1 MVVFPPILAIYLVSI
16 ILTLDTDKTY
26 TQYLVLAPLAY
37 SLGSIPWGYM
47 IVKISQGK
55 DLRELGSGRTGTSNT
70 LRAAGPRVALMV
82 LMLDVSKGVIAILM
96 AKAIA
101 DTPMAEVVTSMLVLI
116 GHVWPLFLGFHGGRG
131 IGPGA
136 GSVIMIAPIPLCI
149 GLIVFVLVTGT
160 TKLLSLGS
168 LLSLAVMSVL
178 ILAQTIISD
187 LSSIYL
193 IFIGIGTGLVFWQ
206 HRDNIGRLLKG
217 TERRLG
223 RSAGPIAG
231 AKQAP

>member
-1 MVVFPPILAIYLVSI
+1 
-16 ILTLDTDKTY
+16 
-26 TQYLVLAPLAY
+26 
-37 SLGSIPWGYM
+37 
-47 IVKISQGK
+47 
-55 DLRELGSGRTGTSNT
+55 
-70 LRAAGPRVALMV
+70 RVALMV

-101 DTPMAEVVTSMLVLI
+101 DTPMAEVVASMLVLI

-231 AKQAP
+231 AKQVP